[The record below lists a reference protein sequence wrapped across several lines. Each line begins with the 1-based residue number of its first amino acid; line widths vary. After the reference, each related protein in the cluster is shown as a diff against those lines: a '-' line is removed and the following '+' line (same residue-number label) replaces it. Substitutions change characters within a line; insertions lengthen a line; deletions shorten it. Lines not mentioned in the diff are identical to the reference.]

1 MNMPSKFTP
10 DPRTFVV
17 LQKLM
22 DSQPPGV
29 SDDAVIEAFYSY
41 FDTTLKNCSVGNIS
55 KQWLENMKKSVPL
68 NLQYAHPQMME
79 DLLFG
84 QSFDTLCGGVFL
96 AGAGW
101 MLVERLI
108 ARDVRELK
116 PGDLIQ
122 QL

>member
-1 MNMPSKFTP
+1 MPSKFTP

-79 DLLFG
+79 DLLNEI
-84 QSFDTLCGGVFL
+84 DAEYIECGKVS
-96 AGAGW
+96 A
-101 MLVERLI
+101 VDYI
-108 ARDVRELK
+108 LK
-116 PGDLIQ
+116 KPKGEKTKT
-122 QL
+122 